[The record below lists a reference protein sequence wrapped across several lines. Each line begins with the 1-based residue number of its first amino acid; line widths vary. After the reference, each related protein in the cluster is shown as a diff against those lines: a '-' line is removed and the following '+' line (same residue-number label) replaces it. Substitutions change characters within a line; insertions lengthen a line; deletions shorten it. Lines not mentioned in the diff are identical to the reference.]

1 MPPKGSKCPKRTAD
15 ETRRVAEALAPA
27 VRARTG
33 PKLGLAETVKALH
46 ESGALREGIYS
57 SVAQLRRDVQTTTEA
72 HAKAII

>member
-1 MPPKGSKCPKRTAD
+1 MPPKGSKRKNATVDAD
-15 ETRRVAEALAPA
+15 AIAPA
-27 VRARTG
+27 VRARAGT
-33 PKLGLAETVKALH
+33 KIGLAETVRALH